1 MIKSFLGLSHTV
13 AGSMVGLPY
22 FIQAIVT
29 MIRAGW
35 SKIPK
40 NFFQYAVPVF
50 FVVLIAFLG
59 IRWVAS
65 LPDCATVPENTS
77 CTSSPK

>member
-22 FIQAIVT
+22 FIEAIIALVKK
-29 MIRAGW
+29 GW
-35 SKIPK
+35 SVIPK
-40 NFFQYAVPVF
+40 SFFNYAIPIF

-59 IRWVAS
+59 IRWVTT

-77 CTSSPK
+77 CVSN